1 MMPVF
6 QQVVLGIFPIVFIN
20 LVGAVRFSCSSNPK
34 CTCYKEAGLLFADC
48 ENLDLI
54 KVPSFNADVGA
65 INLANNRITKFPA
78 NLPRKIVHLDISEN
92 SLEYIGKTDLAN
104 YSKLQ
109 NLTVS
114 KNILLSIESGSFANS
129 SSLVNLD
136 LSKNEELTI
145 KVLGN
150 VSHDFRSSSSLRIL
164 NLEKL
169 QCTYGVNFIIRKFD
183 IAGLRTT
190 QLEVLNLASNRIN
203 SLEFGVLSILPKS
216 LKYLNLSNNVL
227 SFGLYLAEFGSLH
240 SIRSVDASFQQ
251 YFHQIKLKDFFID
264 CNDTRRSPTCKS
276 NKLNEYS
283 EELNIIKRNYYSSAP
298 NITIYLPPKLKV
310 LYFHDNLYKMTI
322 QDFTFKTV
330 SPTRLTH
337 LYLQNS
343 IIYELNGPILGINSV
358 KYLDLSNNFCR
369 YISNHFFDGIQNV
382 SYLDLSKN
390 ALGEVL
396 GSDHHG
402 QIFRNLANLTVLKLA
417 RNRITQLPSAIFRNL
432 YKLEILNLSYNSLS
446 EFSASL
452 ENMKRLKLLD
462 LSNNQLSSLNAK
474 TRNTIDYLS
483 KTQKLFV
490 NLGHNK
496 WMCNC
501 ENLEFLQWMQFSKNV
516 VFFDLDNF
524 ICTYEKTR
532 FRFSDIDKLLQDL
545 EKQCSSYIITI
556 VIMTSLII
564 VFITTTFWRILYRYR
579 WKLRYMYYVARE
591 KYRDNVQ
598 RPDNTGNSAY
608 YFDAFVSYADKDRR
622 FVIELVKRL
631 ETDHNLKL
639 CIHHRDFIPGTGVAD
654 NITNAIHNS
663 RRTVA
668 IMTSHFLESY
678 WCMFEL
684 NMARMEEIY
693 SRNGENVSFLVVL
706 EKLAIA
712 KIPFSFMDLIE
723 NRSYLEY
730 PENEDKDE
738 VSAFRSK
745 LAGTLRMRESDFRTS
760 SSITTQLE

>member
-6 QQVVLGIFPIVFIN
+6 QQAVLGIFPIVFIN

-54 KVPSFNADVGA
+54 RVPSFNADVGA

-78 NLPRKIVHLDISEN
+78 NLPRNIVHLDISEN

-104 YSKLQ
+104 YSKLR
-109 NLTVS
+109 NLTLS
-114 KNILLSIESGSFANS
+114 KNSLHSIESGSFANS

-150 VSHDFRSSSSLRIL
+150 VSRDFRSSSSLRVL

-216 LKYLNLSNNVL
+216 LKHLNLSNNVL
-227 SFGLYLAEFGSLH
+227 SFGLYIAEVGSLH
-240 SIRSVDASFQQ
+240 SILSLDASFQS

-264 CNDTRRSPTCKS
+264 CNDTRSNPTCKS

-283 EELNIIKRNYYSSAP
+283 EELNINKGKYYSSAQ

-358 KYLDLSNNFCR
+358 KFLDLSNNFCR

-432 YKLEILNLSYNSLS
+432 NKLEILNLSYNSLS
-446 EFSASL
+446 EFSVSL
-452 ENMKRLKLLD
+452 ENMKRLKQLD

-474 TRNTIDYLS
+474 TRNTIDYIS

-496 WMCNC
+496 LMCNC
-501 ENLEFLQWMQFSKNV
+501 ENLAFLQWMHFSKNV
-516 VFFDLDNF
+516 VF
-524 ICTYEKTR
+524 
-532 FRFSDIDKLLQDL
+532 
-545 EKQCSSYIITI
+545 
-556 VIMTSLII
+556 
-564 VFITTTFWRILYRYR
+564 
-579 WKLRYMYYVARE
+579 
-591 KYRDNVQ
+591 
-598 RPDNTGNSAY
+598 G
-608 YFDAFVSYADKDRR
+608 
-622 FVIELVKRL
+622 
-631 ETDHNLKL
+631 
-639 CIHHRDFIPGTGVAD
+639 
-654 NITNAIHNS
+654 
-663 RRTVA
+663 
-668 IMTSHFLESY
+668 
-678 WCMFEL
+678 
-684 NMARMEEIY
+684 
-693 SRNGENVSFLVVL
+693 
-706 EKLAIA
+706 
-712 KIPFSFMDLIE
+712 
-723 NRSYLEY
+723 
-730 PENEDKDE
+730 
-738 VSAFRSK
+738 
-745 LAGTLRMRESDFRTS
+745 
-760 SSITTQLE
+760 

>member
-1 MMPVF
+1 MPVF

-109 NLTVS
+109 NLT
-114 KNILLSIESGSFANS
+114 
-129 SSLVNLD
+129 
-136 LSKNEELTI
+136 
-145 KVLGN
+145 
-150 VSHDFRSSSSLRIL
+150 
-164 NLEKL
+164 
-169 QCTYGVNFIIRKFD
+169 
-183 IAGLRTT
+183 
-190 QLEVLNLASNRIN
+190 
-203 SLEFGVLSILPKS
+203 
-216 LKYLNLSNNVL
+216 
-227 SFGLYLAEFGSLH
+227 
-240 SIRSVDASFQQ
+240 
-251 YFHQIKLKDFFID
+251 
-264 CNDTRRSPTCKS
+264 
-276 NKLNEYS
+276 
-283 EELNIIKRNYYSSAP
+283 
-298 NITIYLPPKLKV
+298 
-310 LYFHDNLYKMTI
+310 
-322 QDFTFKTV
+322 
-330 SPTRLTH
+330 
-337 LYLQNS
+337 NS